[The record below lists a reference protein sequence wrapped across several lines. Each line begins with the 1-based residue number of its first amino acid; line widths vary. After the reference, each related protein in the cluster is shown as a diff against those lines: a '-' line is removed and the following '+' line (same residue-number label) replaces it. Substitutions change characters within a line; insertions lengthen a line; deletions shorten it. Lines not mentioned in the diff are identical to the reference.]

1 MTIPANPDDV
11 AATEAQVEGFI
22 ARFTPEI
29 AERVRAGRAV
39 LRERLPGANELVYD
53 NYNALA
59 IGYAPG
65 LKTSGAILSLA
76 VYPRNVLLY
85 FLPGIG
91 LPDPEGLLQGEGRQG
106 RYVCLKRVGLLDA
119 PAIRALIG
127 AAFDQASTPLP
138 ADGGRTIVKSIA
150 ARQRPRRP
158 GEPA

>member
-1 MTIPANPDDV
+1 MIPADPNDV
-11 AATEAQVEGFI
+11 AATEAQIERFI

-39 LRERLPGANELVYD
+39 LRARLPGANELVYD

-65 LKTSGAILSLA
+65 RKSTGAILSLA

-91 LPDPEGLLQGEGRQG
+91 LPDPEGMLQGEGRQG
-106 RYVCLKRVGLLDA
+106 RYVCLKQVALLDE
-119 PAIRALIG
+119 PAIRALIA
-127 AAFDQASTPLP
+127 AAFAQASAPLP
-138 ADGGRTIVKSIA
+138 SAGGRTIVKSIA